1 MARALP
7 DDLSG
12 ARVMKKLLLICG
24 LFAMVTRQAGAGDQ
38 LKLAVSPAHSFAPA
52 LLRIQ
57 VRIAP
62 SVENRSLEIIADS
75 ATFYRS
81 SEIQLEGDR
90 SPATFNL
97 EMKAA
102 PEDDYRVVGILSDGT
117 GHQRSTVYQDVTVIG
132 PGGIGG

>member
-1 MARALP
+1 
-7 DDLSG
+7 
-12 ARVMKKLLLICG
+12 MKKVLLICG
-24 LFAMVTRQAGAGDQ
+24 LLAMVTRPAGAGDQ

-57 VRIAP
+57 VRVAP

-75 ATFYRS
+75 ETFYRS

-97 EMKAA
+97 EIKAV
-102 PEDDYRVVGILSDGT
+102 PEGNYRVVGILRDGL
-117 GHQRSTVYQDVTVIG
+117 GHQRSMTYHDVTVLG
-132 PGGIGG
+132 PEGLAD

>member
-1 MARALP
+1 
-7 DDLSG
+7 
-12 ARVMKKLLLICG
+12 MKKVLVLCG
-24 LFAMVTRQAGAGDQ
+24 LLAMVTRPAGAGDQ
-38 LKLAVSPAHSFAPA
+38 LKLAVSPAHAFAPA

-62 SVENRSLEIIADS
+62 SVENRTLEIIADS

-97 EMKAA
+97 EIKAV
-102 PEDDYRVVGILSDGT
+102 PEGDYRVVGILRDGAA
-117 GHQRSTVYQDVTVIG
+117 HQRSTAYQDVTVLG

>member
-1 MARALP
+1 
-7 DDLSG
+7 
-12 ARVMKKLLLICG
+12 MKKVLVLCG
-24 LFAMVTRQAGAGDQ
+24 LLAMVTRPAGAGDQ
-38 LKLAVSPAHSFAPA
+38 LKLTVSPAHAFAPA

-62 SVENRSLEIIADS
+62 SVENRTLEMIADS

-97 EMKAA
+97 EIKAV
-102 PEDDYRVVGILSDGT
+102 PEGDYRVVGILRDGAAR
-117 GHQRSTVYQDVTVIG
+117 QRSIVYQDVTVLG

>member
-1 MARALP
+1 
-7 DDLSG
+7 
-12 ARVMKKLLLICG
+12 MKKVLVLCG
-24 LFAMVTRQAGAGDQ
+24 LLAMVTRPAGAGDQ
-38 LKLAVSPAHSFAPA
+38 LKLAVSPAHAFAPA

-62 SVENRSLEIIADS
+62 SVENRTLEIIADS

-90 SPATFNL
+90 SPATFSL
-97 EMKAA
+97 EIKAV
-102 PEDDYRVVGILSDGT
+102 PEGDYRVVGILRDGAA
-117 GHQRSTVYQDVTVIG
+117 HQRSIVYQDVTVLG

>member
-1 MARALP
+1 
-7 DDLSG
+7 
-12 ARVMKKLLLICG
+12 MKKVLMLCG
-24 LFAMVTRQAGAGDQ
+24 LLAMVTRPAGAGDQ
-38 LKLAVSPAHSFAPA
+38 LKLAVSPAHAFAPA

-62 SVENRSLEIIADS
+62 SVENRTLEIIADS

-97 EMKAA
+97 EIKAV
-102 PEDDYRVVGILSDGT
+102 PEGDYRVVGILRDGAA
-117 GHQRSTVYQDVTVIG
+117 HQRSIVYQDVTVLG
-132 PGGIGG
+132 AGGIGG

>member
-1 MARALP
+1 
-7 DDLSG
+7 
-12 ARVMKKLLLICG
+12 MKKVLVLCG
-24 LFAMVTRQAGAGDQ
+24 LLALVTRPAGAGDH
-38 LKLAVSPAHSFAPA
+38 LNLAVSPSHAFAPA
-52 LLRIQ
+52 LLRVQ

-62 SVENRSLEIIADS
+62 SVENRTLEIIADS

-97 EMKAA
+97 EIKAV
-102 PEDDYRVVGILSDGT
+102 PEGDYRVVGILRDGAA
-117 GHQRSTVYQDVTVIG
+117 HQRSIAYQDVTVLG

>member
-1 MARALP
+1 
-7 DDLSG
+7 
-12 ARVMKKLLLICG
+12 MKKLLLICG
-24 LFAMVTRQAGAGDQ
+24 LLAIVTRPAGARDQ

-97 EMKAA
+97 EMKAV
-102 PEDDYRVVGILSDGT
+102 PEGDYRVVGILRDGA
-117 GHQRSTVYQDVTVIG
+117 GHQRSMVYQDVTVIG

>member
-1 MARALP
+1 
-7 DDLSG
+7 
-12 ARVMKKLLLICG
+12 MKKVLVLCG
-24 LFAMVTRQAGAGDQ
+24 LLAMVTRPAGAGDQ
-38 LKLAVSPAHSFAPA
+38 LKLAVSPAHAFAPA

-62 SVENRSLEIIADS
+62 SVENRTLEIIADS

-97 EMKAA
+97 EIKAV
-102 PEDDYRVVGILSDGT
+102 PEGDYRVVGILRDGAA
-117 GHQRSTVYQDVTVIG
+117 HQRSIVYQDVTVLG
-132 PGGIGG
+132 AGGIGG

>member
-1 MARALP
+1 
-7 DDLSG
+7 
-12 ARVMKKLLLICG
+12 VKKLLLICG
-24 LFAMVTRQAGAGDQ
+24 LLAIVKWPTGAGDQ

-81 SEIQLEGDR
+81 SEIQLEGDP

-97 EMKAA
+97 EMKAV
-102 PEDDYRVVGILSDGT
+102 PEGDYRVVGILRDGT
-117 GHQRSTVYQDVTVIG
+117 GHQRSMVYQDVTVIG

>member
-1 MARALP
+1 
-7 DDLSG
+7 
-12 ARVMKKLLLICG
+12 MKKLLLICG
-24 LFAMVTRQAGAGDQ
+24 LLTMVTRPAGAGDQ

-57 VRIAP
+57 IRIAP

-90 SPATFNL
+90 SPATFNVEL
-97 EMKAA
+97 KAV
-102 PEDDYRVVGILSDGT
+102 PEGAYRIVGILRDGT
-117 GHQRSTVYQDVTVIG
+117 GHQRSMVYQDVSVMG
-132 PGGIGG
+132 PAGIGG

>member
-1 MARALP
+1 
-7 DDLSG
+7 
-12 ARVMKKLLLICG
+12 MKKVLVLCG
-24 LFAMVTRQAGAGDQ
+24 LLALVTRPAGAGDQ
-38 LKLAVSPAHSFAPA
+38 LKLAVSPAHAFAPA

-62 SVENRSLEIIADS
+62 SVENRTLEIIADS

-97 EMKAA
+97 EIKAV
-102 PEDDYRVVGILSDGT
+102 PEGDYRVVGILRDGAA
-117 GHQRSTVYQDVTVIG
+117 HQRSIAYQDVTVLG
-132 PGGIGG
+132 AGGIGG

>member
-1 MARALP
+1 
-7 DDLSG
+7 
-12 ARVMKKLLLICG
+12 MKKLLLMCG
-24 LFAMVTRQAGAGDQ
+24 LLAMATRPAGAGDQ
-38 LKLAVSPAHSFAPA
+38 MKLAVSPAHSFAPA
-52 LLRIQ
+52 FLRIQ

-97 EMKAA
+97 EIKAV
-102 PEDDYRVVGILSDGT
+102 PEGNYRVVGILRDGM
-117 GHQRSTVYQDVTVIG
+117 GRQRSMIYQDVTVIG

>member
-1 MARALP
+1 
-7 DDLSG
+7 
-12 ARVMKKLLLICG
+12 VKKLLLICG
-24 LFAMVTRQAGAGDQ
+24 LLAIVTRPAGAGDQ

-52 LLRIQ
+52 FLRIQ

-62 SVENRSLEIIADS
+62 SVENRSLKIIADS

-97 EMKAA
+97 ELKAV
-102 PEDDYRVVGILSDGT
+102 PEGAYRVVGILRDGT
-117 GHQRSTVYQDVTVIG
+117 GHQRSMVYQDVTVIG